1 MPKAIR
7 FAKLGGP
14 EVLRIEDVPTRQ
26 PGEGEVLLKVAAVG
40 LNRAESMF
48 FHGRY
53 MEQPQLPSGL
63 GYEVAGT
70 VLAAGPGVDASLV
83 GQKVSTIPG
92 YSQNRYPSLAEEA
105 IVPMSHLA
113 TVPESLSPVE
123 AAAVWMQYGTAWGGL
138 ITAGKLQRGQ
148 NVLITAAAS
157 SVGLAAI
164 QIARDLGAVSIAT
177 TRNAGKRQQLLDLG
191 ADHVLVTTEEDIPAR
206 IREITGGTGVHLI
219 YDPIGGDITQL
230 ALGTAPHATYVLYGM
245 LSGEPTPYPLAVFG
259 TGFMMTTSSIN
270 TDMNTPEL
278 RETAKAYIIE
288 RLRNGAFKPQIARTF
303 PFDQTVAAYQFLES
317 NEQVGKIVI
326 TL

>member
-7 FAKLGGP
+7 FAELGGP
-14 EVLRIEDVPTRQ
+14 EVLKIEDVPTRQ

-48 FHGRY
+48 YYGQY

-70 VLAAGPGVDASLV
+70 VLAVGPGVDSSLV
-83 GQKVSTIPG
+83 GKKVSTIPG

-105 IVPMSHLA
+105 VVPTSHLA
-113 TVPESLSPVE
+113 TVPESLSSIE
-123 AAAVWMQYGTAWGGL
+123 AAAVWMQYGTAWAGL
-138 ITAGKLQRGQ
+138 ITSGKLQRGQ

-164 QIARDLGAVSIAT
+164 QIARDLGATRIAT

-191 ADHVLVTTEEDIPAR
+191 ADHVIVTTEEDVPTR

-230 ALGTAPHATYVLYGM
+230 ALGAAPHATYVLYGM
-245 LSGEPTPYPLAVFG
+245 LSGQPTPYPLAVFG
-259 TGFMMTTSSIN
+259 TGFSMTTSSIS

-278 RETAKAYIIE
+278 RETAKAYIVE
-288 RLRNGAFKPQIARTF
+288 RLENGTFKPQIARTF

>member
-7 FAKLGGP
+7 FAELGGP
-14 EVLRIEDVPTRQ
+14 EVLKIEDVPTRK

-48 FHGRY
+48 FHGQY
-53 MEQPQLPSGL
+53 LEQPQLPSGL
-63 GYEVAGT
+63 GYEVTGT
-70 VLAAGPGVDASLV
+70 VLAVGPGVDASLV
-83 GQKVSTIPG
+83 GKKISTIPG

-105 IVPMSHLA
+105 IVPVSHLA
-113 TVPESLSPVE
+113 AVPESLSTIE

-138 ITAGKLQRGQ
+138 VTAGKLQRGQ

-177 TRNAGKRQQLLDLG
+177 TRNPAKRQQLLDLG
-191 ADHVLVTTEEDIPAR
+191 ADHVIVTTEEDVPAR
-206 IREITGGTGVHLI
+206 IRELTGGTGVHLI
-219 YDPIGGDITQL
+219 YDPIGGDITPF
-230 ALGTAPHATYVLYGM
+230 ALGAAPRATYVLYGM
-245 LSGEPTPYPLAVFG
+245 LSGQPTPYPLAVFG
-259 TGFMMTTSSIN
+259 TGFMMTASSIA

-278 RETAKAYIIE
+278 RETAKSYITE
-288 RLRNGAFKPQIARTF
+288 RLGNGTFKPEIARTF

>member
-7 FAKLGGP
+7 FAEFGGP
-14 EVLRIEDVPTRQ
+14 EVLKIEAVPTRQ

-40 LNRAESMF
+40 LNRAESMYY
-48 FHGRY
+48 HGQY

-70 VLAAGPGVDASLV
+70 VLAVGPGVDASLV
-83 GQKVSTIPG
+83 GKKVSTIPG

-105 IVPMSHLA
+105 IVPVSHLA
-113 TVPESLSPVE
+113 TVPESLSSIE

-164 QIARDLGAVSIAT
+164 QIARDLGAISIAT
-177 TRNAGKRQQLLDLG
+177 TRNASKRQQLLDLG
-191 ADHVLVTTEEDIPAR
+191 ADHVIVTTEEDIPAR
-206 IREITGGTGVHLI
+206 LREITGGTGVHLI

-230 ALGTAPHATYVLYGM
+230 ALGAAPHATYVLYGM

-288 RLRNGAFKPQIARTF
+288 RLQNGTFKPEIARTF
-303 PFDQTVAAYQFLES
+303 PFEQTVAAYQFLES